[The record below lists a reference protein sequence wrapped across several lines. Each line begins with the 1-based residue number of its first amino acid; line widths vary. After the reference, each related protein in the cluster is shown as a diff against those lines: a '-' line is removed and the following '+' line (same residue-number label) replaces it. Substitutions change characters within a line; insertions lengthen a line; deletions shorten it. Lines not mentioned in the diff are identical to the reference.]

1 MLEKHQFVAT
11 VTREKEEQA
20 RLAEMAQ
27 DKRKIKGC
35 LDELTRSLV
44 TFEDSD
50 DLLKKINEIYGD
62 MNEIISNI

>member
-1 MLEKHQFVAT
+1 VAI
-11 VTREKEEQA
+11 
-20 RLAEMAQ
+20 AQ

-50 DLLKKINEIYGD
+50 DLIKKIDEIYGLGFRV
-62 MNEIISNI
+62 